1 VDPLADGFGDP
12 TPGPQNDVQPHSH
25 RRTRHASRCH
35 RQVRPLP
42 RCSPLPAP
50 RRSVSGHRADHPPI
64 DRRDRGAR
72 SCSARCRI
80 FPKGKAFPENRKTGK
95 PEGGARA
102 SVLPSRRIRAL
113 QWLQHRRHWRAG
125 SWQRRDRRACE
136 ADRPGPG
143 KRRTKQ
149 DWHRRAP
156 ALFTMAST
164 APLHAPPSSSS
175 GTPSVPPSRLS
186 TLSPRATC
194 RCRVCSVVSS
204 SPVVAGRQIVFRF
217 ECWGSRAAGD
227 QCSAKQEKRQD
238 CNTPHDSPPD
248 ASGFDVVHRNVG
260 IEVLS
265 GNATGEQ

>member
-1 VDPLADGFGDP
+1 VP
-12 TPGPQNDVQPHSH
+12 TI
-25 RRTRHASRCH
+25 
-35 RQVRPLP
+35 RP
-42 RCSPLPAP
+42 ST
-50 RRSVSGHRADHPPI
+50 VGTVV
-64 DRRDRGAR
+64 RDRAPPVAEFFQR
-72 SCSARCRI
+72 EKR
-80 FPKGKAFPENRKTGK
+80 FRKTGK
-95 PEGGARA
+95 PENRKPAAAQVFCRPVV
-102 SVLPSRRIRAL
+102 SE
-113 QWLQHRRHWRAG
+113 RAG